1 MKNGPEDKDKEKK
14 AGKEGH
20 HRSHRSH
27 RSEDKQ
33 TADTK
38 DKKHHHHRHH
48 HGVEKSGTPS
58 KPTGPAPKPPL
69 EERIVADL
77 HTAAIPTTATSVTLK
92 AVSPQATTVEASK
105 NIAPAQPDALKQTVV
120 AEKGIFAKIVDWLK
134 NKLLKP
140 TFSRQQQIASAY
152 NLQFLATLTA
162 IQKRFS
168 ANDETPVNKLVAHK
182 SLQFSGKAEKATAAD
197 TATVLDHSV
206 NTKPTIH

>member
-33 TADTK
+33 KADTK

-48 HGVEKSGTPS
+48 HGVEKSGTAS
-58 KPTGPAPKPPL
+58 KPTGSAPKPPL

-77 HTAAIPTTATSVTLK
+77 HTAAIPTTAASATLK
-92 AVSPQATTVEASK
+92 AVSPKATAVEASK

-120 AEKGIFAKIVDWLK
+120 AERGIFVKIFDWLK
-134 NKLLKP
+134 SKLLKP

-168 ANDETPVNKLVAHK
+168 ANDETPVKKLIAHK
-182 SLQFSGKAEKATAAD
+182 SLQFSGKAENITAAD
-197 TATVLDHSV
+197 TATVLDHNV